1 MQRYRVNHRLLI
13 SLFVGSFVVI
23 VATFFLWKWQVNR
36 KASWFR
42 ESARVAMED
51 GKPEEAFDLL
61 MNYVQLR
68 PDEEEPRIELANIGL
83 KIIEAQEASSE
94 TISRSFAVLNETVT
108 RTGDP
113 GLRKELT
120 KLIIGHRPQDALGHL
135 EELLLDTPDDSE
147 LLSMQAQALYKV
159 KGSKPAM
166 DLCLR
171 LVGYDKVSDT
181 FDSAK
186 ATAKDRPEIY
196 GLLATLI
203 IERDQDKEFARRVI
217 DQMVVENP
225 ESSDACLKR
234 SIFLRSLG
242 DEEEA
247 LVALE
252 KAYELEPDSVDV
264 ARQKGAVAFEEK
276 DYETAEKIFAAA
288 LEKHPDDLILYD
300 LLSRTMVQEE
310 KLEEALAVLE
320 QGAAKLGK
328 NQALGF
334 SQLKLNILFQQSDF
348 DAINRELQM
357 LERTQNP
364 NLTPFIDFT
373 KARIDWQK
381 QKWSEAA
388 RKLVKVQPRLIDFPQ
403 EQAMAGALL
412 ASSYERLNKLD
423 LALQVYSEVLDKFPQ
438 YEAARRGKE
447 AVQSKLNPQ
456 SNPDTLNLDQEI
468 NEMAAKPVEMQDWSQ
483 IESMLEELAQKNNIS
498 EAAVHL
504 LQAQIMMKRG
514 KFDEAKELIRQA
526 ALLDPD
532 DIRVRYAAISLL
544 LEDPNSGPS
553 KALSLLDKLQ
563 DKFGDSPQAR
573 ATRATIV
580 RALNEPDVTE
590 QLDELAVGIDQWSQ
604 AEQAQIE
611 ASLALQFEMLK
622 NFAKANEHW
631 KRAIEIMPESL
642 PMRLHMFDLA
652 YQQRDI
658 PGMLAAEE
666 LILDLVKDENDG
678 NYILDQV
685 RRILLEYSLGE
696 ASREELVAGRK
707 RLDQALKNRPE
718 WHELHILY
726 GQVLLVL
733 EEDAELA
740 LQHLNDALK
749 YGPPNANALSLQVR
763 LLGQRGD
770 FQEARKKM
778 DLIPAASRMQV
789 LGRTQAEILL
799 QTGELQAAFDAAQ
812 QLAETEPGNASTQVW
827 FARIA
832 QASDHLDEAAQALT
846 LATELAPADADVW
859 MQLLS
864 TYAQQKDNEKI
875 EETLRQAQLAIE
887 ADYLP
892 LLIGKKLELM
902 GDWSAAEKLYLANF
916 STRMNELPILQ
927 RLAEFYFLWAKAGKL
942 SVKKGFP
949 YVNDILRL
957 ANEGKVEPDNPHVAW
972 ARDRA
977 ARLLAG
983 SGDYQE
989 ALQARQLINPTG
1001 NPSDLSLKDKGLLA
1015 EILASRGEPEAQLKA
1030 IDILSAMEREG
1041 TISKDGVVALARLLG
1056 KVGDWERGRQLMLNT
1071 LAKYGDDEQVSA
1083 TFVDLLIDN
1092 EEFTLAA
1099 NRLDKLRD
1107 INSKN
1112 PNIVPLSIKLAA
1124 KSGDQAKLQNLLQG
1138 MLPRNLQGALDE
1150 KQLNN
1155 ILAVARMAAENDQIE
1170 IAAKL
1175 YPLYAQRVGTSGAAL
1190 EFAQFLAM
1198 QGDPSQ
1204 AMEMLK
1210 QIFPAQMNQALQIAI
1225 SMLRQRRA
1233 EIGDQFDAEINEML
1247 AAALR
1252 DDPDSA
1258 QRLIFNAEALEVQG
1272 RYDESIAA
1280 YEKILKRDDLPTL
1293 LRAAAKNNL
1302 GFLLGLTNQRVE
1314 EAQSLINQAVD
1325 VYGPS
1330 EDILDTRAV
1339 VRMAGKNYDGAVE
1352 DMELA
1357 TVLSRDPIKFFH
1369 KTQANLLAGNEQ
1381 VALKAWDRAL
1391 ELGITKEK
1399 LPVLEQPKFDR
1410 IKGEIQQ
1417 LQTQNANL

>member
-13 SLFVGSFVVI
+13 SIVVGSFVVI

-36 KASWFR
+36 KASWLH
-42 ESARVAMED
+42 ESARVAMEE
-51 GKPEEAFDLL
+51 GKPEEAFDKLL
-61 MNYVQLR
+61 NYVQLR
-68 PDEEEPRIELANIGL
+68 PEEAEPRIELANIGL
-83 KIIEAQEASSE
+83 KIIEDQEASSE
-94 TISRSFAVLNETVT
+94 TIAKSFAVLNEAVM

-113 GLRKELT
+113 ALRKELT
-120 KLIIGHRPQDALGHL
+120 KLIIGHRPQDALEHL

-159 KGSKPAM
+159 KGSKPAK

-171 LVGYDKVSDT
+171 LVGYDKVSDS

-225 ESSDACLKR
+225 ESADAYLKR

-242 DEEEA
+242 DEEES

-288 LEKHPDDLILYD
+288 MEKHPDDLILYD

-320 QGAAKLGK
+320 QGAVKLGK

-348 DAINRELQM
+348 DAVKREIQM

-381 QKWSEAA
+381 QKWSEAV

-438 YEAARRGKE
+438 YEAAKRGKE

-456 SNPDTLNLDQEI
+456 ANPDTMNFDQAI

-544 LEDPNSGPS
+544 LEDPNSGPGM
-553 KALSLLDKLQ
+553 ALSLLDKLQ

-580 RALNEPDVTE
+580 RALNEPDVAE
-590 QLDELAVGIDQWSQ
+590 KLDELAVGIDQWPQ

-622 NFAKANEHW
+622 NFEKANEHW

-666 LILDLVKDENDG
+666 LILDLVQDENDG

-685 RRILLEYSLGE
+685 RRLLLEYSLGE
-696 ASREELVAGRK
+696 ATREELVAGRK

-749 YGPPNANALSLQVR
+749 YGPPNTNALSLQVR

-770 FQEARKKM
+770 FEEARKKM
-778 DLIPAASRMQV
+778 DLIPAASRMQA
-789 LGRTQAEILL
+789 LGRPQAEILL
-799 QTGELQAAFDAAQ
+799 QTGELEAAFEAAQ
-812 QLAETEPGNASTQVW
+812 QLAETEPENASTQVW

-832 QASDHLDEAAQALT
+832 QTSDHLDEAAQALT

-864 TYAQQKDNEKI
+864 TYAQQKDNAKI

-916 STRMNELPILQ
+916 STRMDELPILQ

-942 SVKKGFP
+942 SAKKGFP

-957 ANEGKVEPDNPHVAW
+957 VNEGKVEPDNPHVVW

-989 ALQARQLINPTG
+989 TLRARQLINPTG

-1030 IDILSAMEREG
+1030 IDLLSAMEREG
-1041 TISKDGVVALARLLG
+1041 TISKEGVVALARLLG
-1056 KVGDWERGRQLMLNT
+1056 KAGDWEKGRQLMLNT

-1092 EEFTLAA
+1092 EEFSLAA
-1099 NRLDKLRD
+1099 NRLDKLRNL
-1107 INSKN
+1107 NSKN
-1112 PNIVPLSIKLAA
+1112 PNIMPLSIKLAA

-1150 KQLNN
+1150 NQLNN

-1190 EFAQFLAM
+1190 EFARFLAM
-1198 QGDPSQ
+1198 QGDPAP

-1210 QIFPAQMNQALQIAI
+1210 QIFPSQMNQALQIAL

-1258 QRLIFNAEALEVQG
+1258 QRLIFNAEALEVQAS
-1272 RYDESIAA
+1272 YDESIAA
-1280 YEKILKRDDLPTL
+1280 YEKILKRDDLPTS

-1314 EAQSLINQAVD
+1314 EAQTLINQALD

-1339 VRMAGKNYDGAVE
+1339 VRMAGKNYDGAVD

-1369 KTQANLLAGNEQ
+1369 KALANLLAGNEQ

-1399 LPVLEQPKFDR
+1399 LPVLEQPEFDR
-1410 IKGEIQQ
+1410 IQGEIQQ
-1417 LQTQNANL
+1417 LQTRNANL